1 MNSIRTFVIVNPVN
15 PVKPTSFLTSLPNW
29 FNRKLLLLT
38 VLYQG
43 GDKRESH
50 SDICNCNG
58 RK

>member
-1 MNSIRTFVIVNPVN
+1 MNSIRTFVIVN

-43 GDKRESH
+43 GDKREFH